1 MKTNSQSG
9 QSLLEILI
17 ALSASVMI
25 LSAIA
30 AIVISSLNNTQLTKN
45 QNLANQYA
53 QEGIEV
59 IRKIRDS
66 SWINF
71 TSSYPNGRYCLPQ
84 GSIAP
89 VPIALNCPQNVGIFV
104 RQIDINHNDSAF
116 CPGPTPPP
124 VVSSGSKVTLTTSW
138 ADGKCPTSGSNTY
151 CHKVVLIT
159 CFHNLNLKKAP

>member
-1 MKTNSQSG
+1 MKNDSQSG

-17 ALSASVMI
+17 ALSVSVMI

-66 SWINF
+66 SWIDF

-84 GSIAP
+84 GSIVPAP
-89 VPIALNCPQNVGIFV
+89 AGSCSPNVGIFV
-104 RQIDINHNDSAF
+104 RQIDINHNDSAN
-116 CPGPTPPP
+116 CPPIPPPP
-124 VVSSGSKVTLTTSW
+124 VPNGSSVTLTTSW

-151 CHKVVLIT
+151 CHKVVLTT
-159 CFHNLNLKKAP
+159 CFHNLNQKKAL